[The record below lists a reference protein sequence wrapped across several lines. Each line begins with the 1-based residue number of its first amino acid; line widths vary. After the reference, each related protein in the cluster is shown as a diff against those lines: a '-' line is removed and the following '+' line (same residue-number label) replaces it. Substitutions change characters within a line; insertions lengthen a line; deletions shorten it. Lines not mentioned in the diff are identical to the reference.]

1 MMVVT
6 LHDRTPETV
15 SVYFTKAQ
23 QPEIKQM
30 LPQKATSVE
39 EALAEFAKTQLPGA
53 TSYGRTIYADGHYI
67 GDVWIYGI
75 DTNNTP
81 NAMLSYCIFEK
92 EMWGRG
98 AATQGVRL
106 FLENARDRFGLQTV
120 GAFTYAENAASIRV
134 LEKNGFVLNETF
146 NEDGILSYYYQ
157 MGWFGS
163 GAAGLQEFP

>member
-1 MMVVT
+1 MEIT
-6 LHDRTPETV
+6 LRDRTANTV
-15 SVYFTKAQ
+15 ATYFEKAQ

-39 EALAEFAKTQLPGA
+39 EALADFAKTQLPGA

-75 DTNNTP
+75 DMNDTP

-92 EMWGRG
+92 EMWGKG

-106 FLENARDRFGLQTV
+106 FLEEARDRFGLQTV
-120 GAFTYAENAASIRV
+120 GAFTYAANVASIRV
-134 LEKNGFVLNETF
+134 LEKNGFSLVESF
-146 NEDGILSYYYQ
+146 SEEGILSQYYQ
-157 MGWFGS
+157 L
-163 GAAGLQEFP
+163 AL

>member
-1 MMVVT
+1 MMEIT
-6 LHDRTPETV
+6 LHGRTAETA

-39 EALAEFAKTQLPGA
+39 EALADFAKTQLPGA
-53 TSYGRTIYADGHYI
+53 TSFGRTIYADGRYI

-75 DTNNTP
+75 DMNETP

-98 AATQGVRL
+98 AATSGVRL
-106 FLENARDRFGLQTV
+106 FLEEVRDRFGLQTV
-120 GAFTYAENAASIRV
+120 GAFTYAVNAASIRV
-134 LEKNGFVLNETF
+134 LEKNGFNLEEEF
-146 NEDGILSYYYQ
+146 IEEGMASRYYQ
-157 MGWFGS
+157 RRF
-163 GAAGLQEFP
+163 L